1 MLTTPIFLGFY
12 RGDNVM
18 MSNRPNTR
26 ERGRINEDDVAE
38 GTTTIGIT
46 TEDAVVLATERRAS
60 MGNLVASKT
69 AKKIYQ
75 ITDDAAITISGGV
88 GDGQSL
94 AKTLRIEANLYEMR
108 RSKPISMTG
117 LASMSSNIMRSLFFL
132 VVPLLGGVDEEGPHV
147 FSLDPAGG
155 VMEEDYA
162 STGSGSVIAY
172 GVLEDNYRDDL
183 SLEEAKQIA
192 VRSLISA
199 MERDTAS
206 GNGIILATITEEEG
220 FQQLESEEIDQLI
233 TDTQRER

>member
-1 MLTTPIFLGFY
+1 
-12 RGDNVM
+12 M

-108 RSKPISMTG
+108 RGKPISMTG
-117 LASMSSNIMRSLFFL
+117 LASMSSNVMRSLFFL

-172 GVLEDNYRDDL
+172 GVLEDNYHDGL
-183 SLEEAKQIA
+183 SLEEAQQLA
-192 VRSLISA
+192 VRALRSA

-206 GNGIILATITEEEG
+206 GNGIILATLTEEEG
-220 FQQLESEEIDQLI
+220 FRQLEDEEIDQLI

>member
-18 MSNRPNTR
+18 MSNRPKTR

-46 TEDAVVLATERRAS
+46 TEDAVVLATEQRAS

-94 AKTLRIEANLYEMR
+94 AKTLRIEANLYETR

-172 GVLEDNYRDDL
+172 GVLEDKYRDDL
-183 SLEEAKQIA
+183 SLEEAQQLA
-192 VRSLISA
+192 VRGLTSA

-206 GNGIILATITEEEG
+206 GNGIILATVTQEEG
-220 FQQLESEEIDQLI
+220 FRQLEDEEIDEII
-233 TDTQRER
+233 TTTQSER